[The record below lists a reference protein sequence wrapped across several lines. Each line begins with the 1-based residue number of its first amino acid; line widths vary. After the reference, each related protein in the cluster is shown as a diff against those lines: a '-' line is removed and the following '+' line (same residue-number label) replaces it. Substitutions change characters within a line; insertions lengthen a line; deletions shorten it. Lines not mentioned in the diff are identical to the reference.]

1 MSFEQIIEIIGTL
14 VGLVYLYLE
23 YKASIHLW
31 VVSIIMPAIY
41 LYIFFQAGL
50 YADLGI
56 NLYYLLIALYGWA
69 AWKYRF
75 SLFKIGGGKDNKKNN
90 EVTNVTQE
98 LEISHATRHDWAKAA
113 AGYLVAQIAIAWA
126 LSRFTDSD
134 VVWADSFVSALSIVG
149 MWMLARKVIEQ
160 WWIWLV
166 VDLASVALF
175 IYKDLYFTATL
186 YFLYAAIAVFG
197 YRKWKRLMQLQ
208 G

>member
-1 MSFEQIIEIIGTL
+1 MSFEQIIEIVGTL

-56 NLYYLLIALYGWA
+56 NLYYLLIAIYGWA

-75 SLFKIGGGKDNKKNN
+75 RLFSRGESSKAELNQSQSK
-90 EVTNVTQE
+90 E
-98 LEISHATRHDWAKAA
+98 LEISHATHRDWVKAA
-113 AGYLVAQIAIAWA
+113 VGYLVAQFTIAWA

-175 IYKDLYFTATL
+175 IYKDLYFTAAL
-186 YFLYAAIAVFG
+186 YFLYAVIAIFG